1 MNSNADSPVDAICPP
16 DNSST
21 PVTSAA
27 AECPM
32 AQLLDT
38 LSGKWT
44 FSILHRLIMSDSPL
58 RFGEL
63 QRSVS
68 GITQKELTRHL
79 REFEKLDLLT
89 RKIYPEVPPR
99 VEYRITDYGKTL
111 QVPLAELARW
121 SMTYGERL
129 FAARRQLRRK

>member
-1 MNSNADSPVDAICPP
+1 MNSSADSPVDAICAPA
-16 DNSST
+16 DSCT
-21 PVTSAA
+21 PVTRAA

-68 GITQKELTRHL
+68 GITQKELTRAVRRASSSRHCA
-79 REFEKLDLLT
+79 T
-89 RKIYPEVPPR
+89 
-99 VEYRITDYGKTL
+99 
-111 QVPLAELARW
+111 ARCGPAGP
-121 SMTYGERL
+121 SP
-129 FAARRQLRRK
+129 ARRRP

>member
-1 MNSNADSPVDAICPP
+1 
-16 DNSST
+16 
-21 PVTSAA
+21 
-27 AECPM
+27 
-32 AQLLDT
+32 
-38 LSGKWT
+38 
-44 FSILHRLIMSDSPL
+44 MSDSPL